1 MAKAFAL
8 VASFSV
14 GLALLGCGCSSK
26 SAVGTPTT
34 PGVAP
39 AQEAPANSV
48 GGFVID
54 LGDPSLMPVVMK
66 PGAELFPCVVFPL
79 NLMGTSHIVAGGM
92 LTTSP
97 GLHHGNITT
106 RPTDGMPGIHPCPGV
121 DWTQSTIGEEAT
133 DILAG
138 GSVLFA
144 STTQVQVN
152 EWQSFPPGMG
162 YEIKD
167 GFQIIAHMHY
177 LNTTGQ
183 TVTPAPKYQWYTV
196 DPSTLTQQLYPF
208 VWRLT
213 NFMIPPHVQQTFEGA
228 CDFPPG
234 MNIVNVLPH
243 MHQLG
248 VGLDLAF
255 LGGTSDGQPFLSS
268 PGYSTGQTLQRQY
281 QPAVDL
287 SQGSGMTMSCSW
299 NNVTDQ
305 TIVEGTGMNEMCM
318 VFGYGW
324 PASATY
330 SAQFSPGDST
340 KSCGWTVA
348 PGN

>member
-1 MAKAFAL
+1 
-8 VASFSV
+8 
-14 GLALLGCGCSSK
+14 
-26 SAVGTPTT
+26 
-34 PGVAP
+34 
-39 AQEAPANSV
+39 V
-48 GGFVID
+48 GGFTID
-54 LGDPSLMPVVMK
+54 LGDPSLKPIVMK
-66 PGAELFPCVVFPL
+66 PGDEMFPCVVFPL
-79 NLMGTSHIVAGGM
+79 ELMGTSHIVAGGM

-121 DWTQSTIGEEAT
+121 DWTVSTIGEEAN

-144 STTQVQVN
+144 STTQVKVD

-177 LNTTGQ
+177 LNASGQ
-183 TVTPAPKYQWYTV
+183 TVTPVPKYQWYTV

-208 VWRLT
+208 AWRLT
-213 NFMIPPHVQQTFEGA
+213 NFSIPPHAQQTFEGA
-228 CDFPPG
+228 CDFPTG
-234 MNIVNVLPH
+234 MHIVNMLPH

-248 VGLDLAF
+248 TGLDIAF
-255 LGGTSDGQPFLSS
+255 LGGAFDSMPFLSS
-268 PGYSTGQTLQRQY
+268 VGYSTDTTLQRDY

-287 SQGSGMTMSCSW
+287 SQGDGMTMSCTW

-305 TIVEGTGMNEMCM
+305 TIVEGTGTNEMCM
-318 VFGYGW
+318 IFGYGW

-330 SAQFSPGDST
+330 SAQFSPGDNT
-340 KSCGWTVA
+340 KSCGWSVA
-348 PGN
+348 P